1 MAPSKQAVISDA
13 EMLARLRLIR
23 SENVG
28 PVTFRHLLNRY
39 KTAQAAL
46 QALPEI
52 AARGG
57 MQQRIRICSAATAN
71 ADITAIVSLVIVLWH
86 GKANRVRIKYPH
98 LLSAVRHVVPCS
110 HSLAHL
116 MCALSFLYI
125 STLTLSR
132 MGIMYLTN
140 PRNEPTLRA

>member
-39 KTAQAAL
+39 QTAQAAL
-46 QALPEI
+46 QALPEL

-57 MQQRIRICSAATAN
+57 MQRRIRICSAATAN
-71 ADITAIVSLVIVLWH
+71 AEIA
-86 GKANRVRIKYPH
+86 AN
-98 LLSAVRHVVPCS
+98 
-110 HSLAHL
+110 
-116 MCALSFLYI
+116 
-125 STLTLSR
+125 
-132 MGIMYLTN
+132 
-140 PRNEPTLRA
+140 